1 MGTHSSVKKR
11 STMKAVFAL
20 LSLAVLAGVQGSP
33 VGSKL
38 PGPIDKFACDFCK
51 WMVGEIETLLEQ
63 GKTEDDVIVTLKG
76 LCDQAD
82 DLVPGIDLGTTCKAF
97 VDTYAKPAIDELIKD
112 TQPDFVCNAIGACHE
127 ETTPA
132 PPMTTTA

>member
-1 MGTHSSVKKR
+1 MGTHSSGEKR

-38 PGPIDKFACDFCK
+38 PGPIDQFACDFCK
-51 WMVGEIETLLEQ
+51 WMVGEIEMLIEQ
-63 GKTEDDVIVTLKG
+63 GKTEDDVIKTLKG

-82 DLVPGIDLGTTCKAF
+82 DLVPGIDLGTTCKSF

-112 TQPDFVCNAIGACHE
+112 TQPDFVCDAIGACHKP
-127 ETTPA
+127 TTE
-132 PPMTTTA
+132 PPVT